1 MREVQRQ
8 RHDLLSSLM
17 IGYRRGSEPGRWVL
31 KTCIPVRLI
40 TLELANCCSCNVEV
54 CAQNLDPVQSRSV
67 RVMRTRLECM
77 QRLCVVTTMERSS
90 AAVSAVKMERRDWCE
105 AINDDAAAD
114 DGVGSASSHVRPS
127 QTADRAV
134 SLPPSHISP
143 ATRTRR
149 WAGYFATRKGAE
161 YCDKHACVSL
171 RLSARISHERHVQK
185 TLRVHDFCSCGS
197 ILLWR
202 QRNLYFIA
210 EL

>member
-17 IGYRRGSEPGRWVL
+17 IGYRRCSEPGRWVL

-134 SLPPSHISP
+134 SLPPPIYRQPRERAAELATSPPGRVRSIAISMPVCLCVCPP
-143 ATRTRR
+143 AYLTNVTFKKL
-149 WAGYFATRKGAE
+149 YE
-161 YCDKHACVSL
+161 YM
-171 RLSARISHERHVQK
+171 ISVPVAQF
-185 TLRVHDFCSCGS
+185 FCSDDNA
-197 ILLWR
+197 IYTL
-202 QRNLYFIA
+202 
-210 EL
+210 